1 MMATA
6 DSGLLDDD
14 RFIADLRALLEKYE
28 AVFSPQTLRFSLNT
42 VKDECVDLSGR
53 LFGPTSFS
61 LLILTDLSDTSETA
75 TPHMASFLEDCIQVA
90 ESRGGVGLL
99 YRLIYVS
106 STRDDGGVPIGSLD
120 GSDGLLVPMAAD
132 GEYSADYADNVCR
145 LAAHIFLSYGRR
157 TMRVQTITADLL
169 NGRFQDALA
178 GMESQAGIRFVADA
192 AAGGSSYEDAGEAMD
207 EAMGGI
213 PGGIPDDLPP
223 IPVAGLD
230 SLGMMDDEDDEMI
243 PRRIRQAAQKGE
255 QDRGQEGDGPEIAEE
270 GAEGSDSRVEQD
282 EEQSDS
288 TPAYPLNES
297 ARRLPYR
304 ETSLFYLDTLDKVRS
319 HLDVLFGIQPPED
332 DLIVPGPA
340 EAYGGLASNL
350 EELVYEMDHNW
361 DDGSYVFDQLAS
373 IIGFRM
379 AGNIL
384 ADQENGEEALRQALD
399 VCDQMVKEEGV
410 MILPS
415 FLTEVAQRLVPAT
428 ARYRS
433 DDNARIMGSA
443 FADVAG
449 LILHWIPNPQDAMD
463 WALLLLDGEIDAF
476 QRTVSRRSS
485 DAGSGDSGQRDHKG
499 GERP

>member
-1 MMATA
+1 MMAIA

-28 AVFSPQTLRFSLNT
+28 AVFSPQTLRFLNT
-42 VKDECVDLSGR
+42 VKDECVDLLGR

-61 LLILTDLSDTSETA
+61 RLILTDLSDASETA
-75 TPHMASFLEDCIQVA
+75 APHMAPFLEDCIQLA

-106 STRDDGGVPIGSLD
+106 STRDDGGAPMSPPDDSGD
-120 GSDGLLVPMAAD
+120 LLVPMAAD

-145 LAAHIFLSYGRR
+145 LAAHIFLSYGRKTR
-157 TMRVQTITADLL
+157 RVQTIAADLL

-178 GMESQAGIRFVADA
+178 GMESQAGIRFVADDARPSHEA
-192 AAGGSSYEDAGEAMD
+192 ADDILD
-207 EAMGGI
+207 EAMGAI
-213 PGGIPDDLPP
+213 PEGIPDDLPL

-230 SLGMMDDEDDEMI
+230 SLGMMDDEDDDMI
-243 PRRIRQAAQKGE
+243 PRRIRQAAQTGE
-255 QDRGQEGDGPEIAEE
+255 QDRGQEGDGPEIAEQ

-340 EAYGGLASNL
+340 EAYGDLASNL

-476 QRTVSRRSS
+476 QQTVSRRSS